1 MELNA
6 KRAVPSPV
14 FEAAVQFARMWGVME
29 TLDDTGLL
37 ESLDFQAYVTAW
49 AEEFAAAA
57 GMELTAFFQR
67 KLNLLQSRV
76 IK

>member
-6 KRAVPSPV
+6 KTAVPSPV

-37 ESLDFQAYVTAW
+37 ENLDFQAYVTAW
-49 AEEFAAAA
+49 AEEFAAVA